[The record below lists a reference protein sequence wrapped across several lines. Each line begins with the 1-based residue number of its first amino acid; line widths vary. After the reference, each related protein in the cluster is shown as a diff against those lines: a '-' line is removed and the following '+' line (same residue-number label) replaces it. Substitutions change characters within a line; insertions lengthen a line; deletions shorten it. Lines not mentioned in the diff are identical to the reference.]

1 MILAIISRRMRWK
14 SHVARVEER
23 KVAYTVSAESPE
35 GKKKFVRPRRRWE
48 NNIKIYIQDVG

>member
-1 MILAIISRRMRWK
+1 MRWK
-14 SHVARVEER
+14 SHVARVEEG